1 MTGCVASV
9 SVEPVKK
16 PLPESLPTLLTV
28 GDLLAIP
35 MPNGLHAATWVLT
48 LHEPYRDV
56 RGKLVKGS
64 VYFVVL
70 DGHWQSLP
78 TAAQLAKARF
88 AKSHHASDDWKGCF
102 WGPIPSDFMV
112 AGTKAPT
119 KAVLA
124 FVAEPS
130 GTMVFQNAEH
140 LRSELFKHWRLE
152 HDRAAVEEEWRSAAL
167 ERAARIAE
175 RKAKLTLPEMLKEKP
190 FAHWRA
196 HWPASVVRRA
206 RAIFTEAT
214 KALIDLDGGTKRQK
228 TAILKGIATQMNA
241 LYDETGCIATG
252 EASEV
257 IARVEQ
263 LATLVGLSNDDEALT
278 GHRDW

>member
-1 MTGCVASV
+1 M
-9 SVEPVKK
+9 KK
-16 PLPESLPTLLTV
+16 PAPEALATPLTV
-28 GDLLAIP
+28 GNLLAIP
-35 MPNGLHAATWVLT
+35 MPNGFYAATWVLG

-56 RGKLVKGS
+56 RGRLVKGS

-70 DGHWQSLP
+70 EGHWKSLP
-78 TAAQLAKARF
+78 TATDLAKARF
-88 AKSHHASDDWKGCF
+88 AKSEGSHHANDDWKGCF
-102 WGPIPSDFMV
+102 WGPIPADFVV

-119 KAVLA
+119 KAALA
-124 FVAEPS
+124 LVAEAS

-152 HDRAAVEEEWRSAAL
+152 HDRAAVEEEWRLADSA
-167 ERAARIAE
+167 RAARIAE
-175 RKAKLTLPEMLKEKP
+175 RKANLTLPQMLKEKP
-190 FAHWRA
+190 FAHWRD
-196 HWPASVVRRA
+196 HWPVSVVRRA
-206 RAIFTEAT
+206 RAIFSEAT

-228 TAILKGIATQMNA
+228 TAILKGITTQMNA
-241 LYDETGCIATG
+241 LYDETGCIETG

-263 LATLVGLSNDDEALT
+263 LATLVGLSNDDEVLT